1 MRGYAAARLLRQA
14 DSVCGGSVGEHATRR
29 VLPGVAAE
37 PGDTERV
44 AAHTHPSAHPQE
56 SLR

>member
-1 MRGYAAARLLRQA
+1 MRGDTAACLRGQA
-14 DSVCGGSVGEHATRR
+14 DSVCGVSAGVHATCR

-37 PGDTERV
+37 PGDTEWV
-44 AAHTHPSAHPQE
+44 TAHAHSSAHPQE